1 MEYESKKNE
10 SERERVKKEAQT
22 RQAREDLERMQK
34 KRVKYQDNHRDAWFQ
49 TPKNFWNDEVR
60 SEDKEIDKEAPHPA
74 GSGE

>member
-49 TPKNFWNDEVR
+49 TPNNFWNDEVR